1 MAFAISQFKSN
12 IASNGGGARASLY
25 KVSVKNSIDG
35 ALSFADNEA
44 ILVKGTQVPG
54 ATISEEVVN
63 YAGRPIK
70 YIGKRTFANW
80 TTTVTNDE
88 DFSIRNKMMEWMRRI
103 SGQLDGTRTTTYGAY
118 ATEAGRY
125 FEGQAT
131 VTQVGKD
138 GEDKQS
144 FTINNIWPTSI
155 AAMPVDWSAD
165 GIQEFSIEWCFDT
178 VVHTFSV

>member
-1 MAFAISQFKSN
+1 MAFSVSQFKSN

-25 KVSVKNSIDG
+25 KVSIKNSINGD
-35 ALSFADNEA
+35 LSFSDNEA
-44 ILVKGTQVPG
+44 ILIKATNIPG
-54 ATISEEVVN
+54 ATIGEEALM

-70 YIGKRTFANW
+70 YTGKRTFENW

-88 DFSIRNKMMEWMRRI
+88 NFSIRNKMMEWMRKI
-103 SGQLDGTRTTTYGAY
+103 GGQLDGTRTKAHGAY

-125 FEGQAT
+125 FEGEAI

-138 GEDKQS
+138 GEDKQK
-144 FTINNIWPTSI
+144 FKLNNIWPTSI